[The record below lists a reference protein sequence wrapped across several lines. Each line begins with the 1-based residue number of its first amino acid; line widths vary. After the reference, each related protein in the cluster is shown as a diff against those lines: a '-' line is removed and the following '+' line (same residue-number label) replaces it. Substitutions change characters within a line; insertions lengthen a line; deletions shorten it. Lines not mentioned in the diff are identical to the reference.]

1 MIFNI
6 IEEVGSKSNRKRKFL
21 SFPGLPQAHGASF
34 FCARESRK
42 HPSSKKEKEKKVKT
56 AFSSKRIKEKW
67 GPNTLSCLLAFFW
80 GWTNLLPDSSISQPV
95 HMNLQS

>member
-6 IEEVGSKSNRKRKFL
+6 IEEVGSKSNRKRRFL

-42 HPSSKKEKEKKVKT
+42 HPSSKKEKEKK
-56 AFSSKRIKEKW
+56 SKNRVFKQENQRKM
-67 GPNTLSCLLAFFW
+67 GSEHSFLLACF
-80 GWTNLLPDSSISQPV
+80 LLGLD
-95 HMNLQS
+95 QSVA